1 MIHIKLNHL
10 VTVFAK
16 KKGSWWCYLPEVCLE
31 DTFGVTLNAWYS
43 NAPNGIIT
51 AKIIVLCVLFQA
63 SFTQYSRSSCIGTH
77 MHILA
82 LVLAQT
88 YPNHCLS
95 SCWTSNCFVVKY
107 MDRYIDPV
115 SIMTLCRLWQ
125 TSQPEIY
132 CETDIFCSEI
142 NTSDFHKHIQNVYYQ
157 LNLLFGS
164 ETPSR
169 YNTFNL
175 KFL

>member
-1 MIHIKLNHL
+1 M
-10 VTVFAK
+10 
-16 KKGSWWCYLPEVCLE
+16 CLE
-31 DTFGVTLNAWYS
+31 DTFRVTLNAWYS
-43 NAPNGIIT
+43 NAPNGVIT
-51 AKIIVLCVLFQA
+51 AKIIVLCVLFQV
-63 SFTQYSRSSCIGTH
+63 SFTQYSRSSCNGTH

-82 LVLAQT
+82 LALAQT
-88 YPNHCLS
+88 YPNNCPS

-142 NTSDFHKHIQNVYYQ
+142 NTS
-157 LNLLFGS
+157 GS
-164 ETPSR
+164 EISISTIKMFITSWTYCLVVRLHRDIILQTWITEENNSVLAICLDYFFPQP
-169 YNTFNL
+169 L
-175 KFL
+175 